1 MNMRNKQKVVKT
13 LVILGHFAIR
23 GFKVTEPKNV
33 PKGIVKEISV
43 VTKPN
48 LSIVKGYSVHK

>member
-13 LVILGHFAIR
+13 FVILGNFAIR

-33 PKGIVKEISV
+33 PNGIVKEISV
-43 VTKPN
+43 ATKLN
-48 LSIVKGYSVHK
+48 LSIVK